1 MFAFFL
7 VCQQTNNQTTKEK
20 CKLAF
25 KGTRVIKNKRLCLIE
40 IKHTDNHIY
49 VVIGLQR
56 TKQSNIQSY
65 MYSCM
70 QANIENRNVKKLQK
84 TKKHVIKHTSLQTN
98 LKDIKDI

>member
-40 IKHTDNHIY
+40 IKHTGNHIY
-49 VVIGLQR
+49 VIICLQTNTQTYEITCNLVSKL
-56 TKQSNIQSY
+56 TKK
-65 MYSCM
+65 
-70 QANIENRNVKKLQK
+70 NRNVKSDCKQR
-84 TKKHVIKHTSLQTN
+84 N
-98 LKDIKDI
+98 M